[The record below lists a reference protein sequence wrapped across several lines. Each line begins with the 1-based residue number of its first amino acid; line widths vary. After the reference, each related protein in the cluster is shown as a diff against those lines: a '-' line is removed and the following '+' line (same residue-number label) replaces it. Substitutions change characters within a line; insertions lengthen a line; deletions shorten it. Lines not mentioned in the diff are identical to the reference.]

1 MNPNGPARAKK
12 CSCQRLQPISW
23 RKNNARA
30 VSFKQVDV
38 SAKPISFRKAT
49 ATGFIRLRPETVKKI
64 KKGQIEK
71 GDPLSLARLTG
82 VLSAKQTPS
91 IVVLCHPLRLDS
103 TAVDARLSKD
113 GIEVTATVAA
123 HERTGVEMEALT
135 AVSVAL
141 LNIWDVTKQYEKDAN
156 GQYPS
161 TSIECIRVTQKVK
174 K

>member
-1 MNPNGPARAKK
+1 
-12 CSCQRLQPISW
+12 
-23 RKNNARA
+23 

-49 ATGFIRLRPETVKKI
+49 AVGFIRLKPETIGII
-64 KKGQIEK
+64 KRGKVEK

-82 VLSAKQTPS
+82 VLSAKQTPN
-91 IVVLCHPLRLDS
+91 IVVLCHPLRIDS
-103 TAVDARLSKD
+103 AAVDARLTKD

-141 LNIWDVTKQYEKDAN
+141 LNVWDVTKQYEKDAD

-161 TSIECIRVTQKVK
+161 TSIEYIKVTKKVK
-174 K
+174 R

>member
-1 MNPNGPARAKK
+1 
-12 CSCQRLQPISW
+12 
-23 RKNNARA
+23 

-49 ATGFIRLRPETVKKI
+49 AVGFIRLKPETIGII
-64 KKGQIEK
+64 KRGKVEK

-82 VLSAKQTPS
+82 VLSAKQTPN
-91 IVVLCHPLRLDS
+91 IVVLCHPLRIDS
-103 TAVDARLSKD
+103 AAVDARLTKD

-141 LNIWDVTKQYEKDAN
+141 LNVWDVTKQYEKDAD

-161 TSIECIRVTQKVK
+161 TSIEYIKVTQKVK
-174 K
+174 R

>member
-1 MNPNGPARAKK
+1 M
-12 CSCQRLQPISW
+12 
-23 RKNNARA
+23 
-30 VSFKQVDV
+30 SFKQVDV

-49 ATGFIRLRPETVKKI
+49 AVGFIRLKPETIGII
-64 KKGQIEK
+64 KRGKVEK

-82 VLSAKQTPS
+82 VLSAKQTPN
-91 IVVLCHPLRLDS
+91 IVVLCHPLRIDS
-103 TAVDARLSKD
+103 AAVDARLTKD

-141 LNIWDVTKQYEKDAN
+141 LNVWDVTKQYEKDAD

-161 TSIECIRVTQKVK
+161 TSIEYIKVTKKVK
-174 K
+174 R